1 MNWRNGAGRFVGRD
15 GSDMVTKLM
24 EHELDLTT
32 TARDVLLAVIAREQA
47 AIARRSRSEPSSEKF
62 AVQSTLAHHACLM

>member
-1 MNWRNGAGRFVGRD
+1 MGRD

-47 AIARRSRSEPSSEKF
+47 AIARRSRSDLVDSQIAAGLECD
-62 AVQSTLAHHACLM
+62 L